1 MTDQPVTPDNTS
13 SQELRREFFTL
24 VVAQVV
30 FLVNN
35 EMQMITRQTFS
46 SSPEPQ
52 FTARHLLHIQNAVL
66 MQVRSEILRNQP
78 GTEFKGLDVII
89 LNLIPAGHMTR
100 DEFWAGMDQVSAAAE
115 EAVAAAQ
122 EQLAPGD
129 NNILPFPS
137 N

>member
-1 MTDQPVTPDNTS
+1 MTDQPVTPDTAE

-46 SSPEPQ
+46 SSPESH
-52 FTARHLLHIQNAVL
+52 FSARHLLHIQNSVL
-66 MQVRSEILRNQP
+66 MQVHSEILSGQP
-78 GTEFKGLDVII
+78 GAEFKGLDVII

-100 DEFWAGMDQVSAAAE
+100 DEFWAGMDQVTATAE
-115 EAVAAAQ
+115 EAVAAA
-122 EQLAPGD
+122 
-129 NNILPFPS
+129 
-137 N
+137 

>member
-1 MTDQPVTPDNTS
+1 MTDQPVTPDNTP

-46 SSPEPQ
+46 SSPESQ

-66 MQVRSEILRNQP
+66 MQVRSEILRSQP
-78 GTEFKGLDVII
+78 GSEFKGLDVII

-100 DEFWAGMDQVSAAAE
+100 DEFWEGMDQVSAAAE

-122 EQLAPGD
+122 EQLTLGD